1 MRMKCE
7 DYGIVPDGRDVSKA
21 LMELLREHGH
31 AVLSWGVFSSGPIEI
46 PSGAVLEIAEGA
58 ELRFIPDFS
67 LYHPIETR
75 WEGIMC
81 FAMHPCILIKDAD
94 HVCICGKGRINGSGR
109 PWWERAWYHRDRFHG
124 PEIDIEKE
132 LAALNGSY
140 SDQPSGGGGSESQF
154 LRPPL
159 LQMLRSSDASISG
172 VTFVDSPFWTIHSV
186 FSKGIAIRDVRIA
199 NPSDAPNTDGI
210 DIESS
215 SDVEVSG
222 CLVDVGDDGI
232 AVKSGSGIGGLRE
245 GEPSRSIWIH
255 DCTVLH
261 AHGGAVIGSETAA
274 GVYDVLVEDCLF
286 DMTDRGIR
294 IKTRRRRGGMI
305 RNAVFRNLRMRGNL
319 CPFVINMFYRCGT
332 DDESLFS
339 TEPLPIR
346 EDTPSIEGIV
356 VEDCHAVGSRSSAGF
371 IAGLP
376 ERPVRGLTI
385 RSSSFAVSS
394 DADAPIADSDMY
406 RGIPVPQSR
415 GFFIANAEAVLDGV
429 SVPSSAEEL

>member
-31 AVLSWGVFSSGPIEI
+31 AVLSGGVFFSGPIEI

-199 NPSDAPNTDGI
+199 NPHPMWRSRDA
-210 DIESS
+210 
-215 SDVEVSG
+215 
-222 CLVDVGDDGI
+222 L
-232 AVKSGSGIGGLRE
+232 
-245 GEPSRSIWIH
+245 W
-255 DCTVLH
+255 
-261 AHGGAVIGSETAA
+261 
-274 GVYDVLVEDCLF
+274 
-286 DMTDRGIR
+286 M
-294 IKTRRRRGGMI
+294 
-305 RNAVFRNLRMRGNL
+305 
-319 CPFVINMFYRCGT
+319 
-332 DDESLFS
+332 
-339 TEPLPIR
+339 
-346 EDTPSIEGIV
+346 
-356 VEDCHAVGSRSSAGF
+356 SAMM
-371 IAGLP
+371 A
-376 ERPVRGLTI
+376 
-385 RSSSFAVSS
+385 
-394 DADAPIADSDMY
+394 
-406 RGIPVPQSR
+406 
-415 GFFIANAEAVLDGV
+415 
-429 SVPSSAEEL
+429 